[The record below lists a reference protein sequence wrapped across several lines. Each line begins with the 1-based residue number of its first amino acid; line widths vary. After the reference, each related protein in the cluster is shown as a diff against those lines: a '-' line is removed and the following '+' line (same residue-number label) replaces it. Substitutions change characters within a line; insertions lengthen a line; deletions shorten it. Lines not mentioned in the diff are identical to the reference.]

1 MPGADRDHEPGE
13 GVGADADAGA
23 GGGAGASVT
32 PPSARAHVFVADLAA
47 PRLTAEDDRHLH
59 RSLRL
64 PAGSAVTVGDGA
76 GRWRPC
82 RLTGGPELD
91 EVGDVVVDPEPAPSL
106 TVAFALVK
114 GERPELVVQKLTELG
129 VDRIVPFHAE
139 RSVVRWE
146 PAKADRQVERL
157 QTIARLASM
166 QCRRTHVPTVDPV
179 GDFAGVAA
187 LPGASLADGAG
198 EPPSLSVRT
207 VLVGPEGGWSPAERG
222 FGLPLVRLGAHT
234 LRSETAAITA
244 GALLVAIRSAIVATM
259 IPAQVKAPHGT

>member
-1 MPGADRDHEPGE
+1 MPEP
-13 GVGADADAGA
+13 
-23 GGGAGASVT
+23 VT
-32 PPSARAHVFVADLAA
+32 PPSARAHVFVDDLDA
-47 PRLTAEDDRHLH
+47 PRLTDEDDRHLH

-64 PAGSAVTVGDGA
+64 PAGSPVTVGDGA

-82 RLTGGPELD
+82 RLTDGSELVD
-91 EVGDVVVDPEPAPSL
+91 VGDVVVDPAPEPRL

-166 QCRRTHVPTVDPV
+166 QCRRTHVPTVERV
-179 GDFAGVAA
+179 TDFAAVAA
-187 LPGASLADGAG
+187 LPGATMADGTG

-244 GALLVAIRSAIVATM
+244 GALLVAIRSRIVEPAV
-259 IPAQVKAPHGT
+259 PAQVNGPHGT

>member
-1 MPGADRDHEPGE
+1 MPEPGLRHL
-13 GVGADADAGA
+13 
-23 GGGAGASVT
+23 T
-32 PPSARAHVFVADLAA
+32 PQSARAHVFVDDLAA
-47 PRLTAEDDRHLH
+47 PRLAADDERHLH

-64 PAGSAVTVGDGA
+64 PPGSEVTVGDGA

-82 RLTGGPELD
+82 RLTGGAELD
-91 EVGDVVVDPEPAPSL
+91 DVGDVVGDPAPAPAV

-146 PAKADRQVERL
+146 PAKAERQRERL
-157 QTIARLASM
+157 QTIARMASM
-166 QCRRTHVPTVDPV
+166 QCRRTHVPAVAPV
-179 GDFAGVAA
+179 GDFAVAAA
-187 LPGASLADGAG
+187 LPGASMADGAG
-198 EPPSLSVRT
+198 RPPSLSVRT
-207 VLVGPEGGWSPAERG
+207 VLVGPEGGWSPSERG

-244 GALLVAIRSAIVATM
+244 GALLVAIRSHIVEAIA
-259 IPAQVKAPHGT
+259 PAQVNGPHGT